1 MMSVRDSTRRLLNAV
16 MTLHRKAI
24 LREVAQAKGA
34 LALAERRVANQDTV
48 VKVEKEMLWK
58 LREQALQA
66 CKTLGEVESHAN
78 AELAAL
84 APRN

>member
-24 LREVAQAKGA
+24 LREVAQAKDE
-34 LALAERRVANQDTV
+34 LAHAERCVSCLDMAIKAAQD
-48 VKVEKEMLWK
+48 LRWK
-58 LREQALQA
+58 LREQAQKA
-66 CKTLGEVESHAN
+66 SRTLGMVESEAN

-84 APRN
+84 VPRN